1 MLFQVIIAAAQAKIG
16 TVEET
21 QAVQNAKS
29 GTHTRKRTRAARN
42 EVVAEGGGED
52 VRYGITLQ
60 MREVFNSKNFSEG
73 TLQAQAILLSSTWQ
87 KEVIMFE
94 YSSNFVVL
102 SHKVK
107 NYAIIWVGGPQRMT
121 LRKGML
127 LVRKMDLYTKANATK
142 WKEEHGLGVGEFG
155 ATFVHHVEAS
165 SADGKSVGEYVDLL
179 FTSLSIDD
187 GGKPL
192 WHCSNH
198 SPKGSKACNT
208 ELKEKKRENGDA
220 YIIWEVLCDIVPGRE
235 VCYDYRD
242 GKESEAFVLLYDE
255 VDEAYNHEGWGEV
268 LESRVKTPQGGEMS
282 RIPAPEGFRELFQKQ
297 EDDMVTLRD
306 VMRQKQKTQEG
317 SHKATKDVEQARG
330 DVENCKTKLANAERD
345 LVKKEYAERKH
356 PSVQPE
362 EVVQATLELSKQTT
376 EYEANVKQAV
386 SRKCKHAVCVCLA

>member
-1 MLFQVIIAAAQAKIG
+1 MNCMLFQVIIAAWQAKIG

-102 SHKVK
+102 SHKVE

-155 ATFVHHVEAS
+155 ATFVHHV
-165 SADGKSVGEYVDLL
+165 DL
-179 FTSLSIDD
+179 F
-187 GGKPL
+187 
-192 WHCSNH
+192 
-198 SPKGSKACNT
+198 
-208 ELKEKKRENGDA
+208 
-220 YIIWEVLCDIVPGRE
+220 
-235 VCYDYRD
+235 
-242 GKESEAFVLLYDE
+242 
-255 VDEAYNHEGWGEV
+255 
-268 LESRVKTPQGGEMS
+268 
-282 RIPAPEGFRELFQKQ
+282 
-297 EDDMVTLRD
+297 
-306 VMRQKQKTQEG
+306 
-317 SHKATKDVEQARG
+317 
-330 DVENCKTKLANAERD
+330 
-345 LVKKEYAERKH
+345 
-356 PSVQPE
+356 
-362 EVVQATLELSKQTT
+362 
-376 EYEANVKQAV
+376 
-386 SRKCKHAVCVCLA
+386 